1 MKWKIGRLLF
11 LSGILV
17 MLYFL
22 PVQTAAAMGNDG
34 LIDVQVQI
42 HIEKPD
48 YFWQYPFGGKKLDNL
63 LISGMGKS
71 YTVYDG
77 SAGDTFTFAVPKG
90 YTLRLGITFPDSVNY
105 NKTIYFSK
113 RKVTE
118 KDHLLAITLKAPE
131 YQDVFFQAP
140 DFDEKTVQ

>member
-11 LSGILV
+11 MSLTLA
-17 MLYFL
+17 MLFFL
-22 PVQTAAAMGNDG
+22 PVQPAAAMGNDG

-63 LISGMGKS
+63 MISGMGKS
-71 YTVYDG
+71 FTVYAS
-77 SAGDTFTFAVPKG
+77 SAGDTFTFSVPKG
-90 YTLRLGITFPDSVNY
+90 YTLRLAIAFPDSGSY

-113 RKVTE
+113 KNVSE
-118 KDHLLAITLKAPE
+118 KDRFLSINLKAPE
-131 YQDVFFQAP
+131 YQDVLFQTT
-140 DFDEKTVQ
+140 DFDEKTMQ

>member
-11 LSGILV
+11 LSGMLV
-17 MLYFL
+17 MLLFL
-22 PVQTAAAMGNDG
+22 PVQPAAAMGNDG

-42 HIEKPD
+42 RIEKPD

-63 LISGMGKS
+63 TISGMGKT
-71 YTVYDG
+71 YTVYA
-77 SAGDTFTFAVPKG
+77 SSTGDTFTFAVPKG
-90 YTLRLGITFPDSVNY
+90 YTLRLGISFPDSVSY

-113 RKVTE
+113 RKVDE
-118 KDHLLAITLKAPE
+118 KDRFLAITLKAPE
-131 YQDVFFQAP
+131 YQDVLFQAP